1 MKAERAMTR
10 KITITQKFEAPVNVV
25 FDFLSKHASYNQV
38 FWPIQVVRTK
48 DSADPQ
54 RPDGLGSQRKMG
66 LGPIKPITE
75 EITLVQENEVLEY
88 KLINNPLI
96 RHHHGRLEFK
106 AISDTST
113 LVTYSIELD
122 GKLPL
127 SSFIILSQLK
137 VAITIGLAKAAKS
150 LKK

>member
-1 MKAERAMTR
+1 MTR
-10 KITITQKFEAPVNVV
+10 TITITQKFDAPVADV
-25 FDFLSKHASYNQV
+25 FDYLSKHSSYNQV

-48 DSADPQ
+48 DSSDPT

-75 EITLVQENEVLEY
+75 EITLVKENEVVEY

-96 RHHHGRLEFK
+96 KHHLGRLEFK
-106 AISDTST
+106 SLTPNATK
-113 LVTYSIELD
+113 VTYTIELD

-137 VAITIGLAKAAKS
+137 VAITLGLAKVAKS
-150 LKK
+150 FKK

>member
-1 MKAERAMTR
+1 MSK
-10 KITITQKFEAPVNVV
+10 KIIITQKFDLPVADV

-66 LGPIKPITE
+66 VGPIKPVTE
-75 EITLVQENEVLEY
+75 EITLVKENELIEY

-96 RHHHGRLEFK
+96 KHHLGRLEFK
-106 AISDTST
+106 SLSPTST
-113 LVTYSIELD
+113 LVTYTIELV

-127 SSFIILSQLK
+127 SGLIILAQLK
-137 VAITIGLAKAAKS
+137 VAVTLGLAKAAKS
-150 LKK
+150 LKQ

>member
-1 MKAERAMTR
+1 MTK
-10 KITITQKFEAPVNVV
+10 KIVLTQKFEAPVNIV
-25 FDFLSKHASYNQV
+25 FDFLSKHSSYNQI

-48 DSADPQ
+48 DSEDPQ

-66 LGPIKPITE
+66 LGAVKPITE
-75 EITLVQENEVLEY
+75 EITLLEENSVIEY

-96 RHHHGRLEFK
+96 RHHLGRLEFK
-106 AISDTST
+106 VLSENTT
-113 LVTYSIELD
+113 LVTYTIELE

-137 VAITIGLAKAAKS
+137 IAITLGLAKAAKS
-150 LKK
+150 LKQ